1 MISMRVIFS
10 FFGLFKILFFDL
22 SVIMIRYNIIYIVI
36 VIGFDVIN
44 YEWMLKE
51 RLRCYFM
58 VLRVNR
64 EKYINLM
71 IVCVGD
77 MLIVKSFLYKFV
89 YIF

>member
-1 MISMRVIFS
+1 
-10 FFGLFKILFFDL
+10 
-22 SVIMIRYNIIYIVI
+22 
-36 VIGFDVIN
+36 
-44 YEWMLKE
+44 MLKE

-71 IVCVGD
+71 IVYVGD
-77 MLIVKSFLYKFV
+77 MLIVKIFLYKFV

>member
-1 MISMRVIFS
+1 M
-10 FFGLFKILFFDL
+10 FFDL

-36 VIGFDVIN
+36 VIGFDLIN
-44 YEWMLKE
+44 CEWMLKE

-77 MLIVKSFLYKFV
+77 MLIVKIFLYKFV